1 MSIQGPFKDIPSET
15 VPANSLTHIPNQ
27 DEHAMRGIYELR
39 ETMRASP
46 PEIDARGSWGYTIYT
61 PESDDL
67 FPSAIAKL
75 ERWVREHH
83 LHINRFPMFGEKG
96 RAKHKSD
103 GSLNDELAR
112 RFRVDLVQD
121 ENRLNLPRL
130 SGASQD
136 DIRALCDVFNEWV
149 VSVGQDPSAEVSLS
163 PRFFDC
169 LVVDE
174 DALRSLVAL
183 PEEPPQLHVAE
194 ECLTTQ
200 AFSPPPAHHP
210 DPEGYVRY
218 RRGWMKAEVG

>member
-1 MSIQGPFKDIPSET
+1 MVQVLRT
-15 VPANSLTHIPNQ
+15 V
-27 DEHAMRGIYELR
+27 
-39 ETMRASP
+39 
-46 PEIDARGSWGYTIYT
+46 YT

-75 ERWVREHH
+75 ECWVREHH

-136 DIRALCDVFNEWV
+136 DIRALCDVFNE
-149 VSVGQDPSAEVSLS
+149 
-163 PRFFDC
+163 FCDC
-169 LVVDE
+169 LMVDE

-194 ECLTTQ
+194 ECLTIQ

-218 RRGWMKAEVG
+218 RRGCMKAEVG